1 MASSA
6 DTLKRAMAWVMHRLS
21 RRAFLFTT
29 VGTATTIIGGCAWAT
44 SPKGTPDPLNGFV
57 QSGVDTQGG
66 PARLT
71 SRLPNR
77 SLPTFEAK
85 PGLRAL
91 QLGPAGRQVLLHVP
105 PGLDEGAPGVL
116 VLTLH
121 GAGGNAPAGLAPLRP
136 LADAYRLLL
145 LAPTAQGSTWDAVT
159 SSWGPDIGRIDQALA
174 EVFTSYRV
182 DSKRLVVSGFSDGA
196 SYALS
201 MGLANGDLFTHIIA
215 FSPGFV
221 VPGPRVG
228 TPAIYISHGRDDAV
242 LPIERTTRR
251 ISPWLRK
258 SGYPVVV
265 HEFDGSHTVP
275 PAIVEDAVRWVSGG
289 P

>member
-1 MASSA
+1 
-6 DTLKRAMAWVMHRLS
+6 MHRLS

-29 VGTATTIIGGCAWAT
+29 VGTATAIIDGCTWAT
-44 SPKGTPDPLNGFV
+44 SPKGTPDPLNGFA
-57 QSGVDTQGG
+57 QPDVDAQGG

-71 SRLPNR
+71 SRLPDRNLLK
-77 SLPTFEAK
+77 SESK

-91 QLGPAGRQVLLHVP
+91 QLGPTGRQILLHVP
-105 PGLDEGAPGVL
+105 PGLDEGPPAVL

-136 LADAYRLLL
+136 LADANRLLL

-159 SSWGPDIGRIDQALA
+159 GSWGPDIGRIDQALA

-182 DSKRLVVSGFSDGA
+182 DSKRVAVSGFSDGA

-251 ISPWLRK
+251 ISPRLRK

-265 HEFDGSHTVP
+265 HEFEGSHTVP
-275 PAIVEDAVRWVSGG
+275 PAIAEDAVRWILRG

>member
-1 MASSA
+1 
-6 DTLKRAMAWVMHRLS
+6 MHRLN

-29 VGTATTIIGGCAWAT
+29 VGTATTIIGGCAWVT
-44 SPKGTPDPLNGFV
+44 SPKGTPDPLNGFA
-57 QSGVDTQGG
+57 QPGVGTQGG

-71 SRLPNR
+71 SRLPDR
-77 SLPTFEAK
+77 SLPTSEAK

-91 QLGPAGRQVLLHVP
+91 QLGSTGRQMLLHVP
-105 PGLDEGAPGVL
+105 PGLDEDAPAVL

-121 GAGGNAPAGLAPLRP
+121 GAGGNAFAGLAPLRP
-136 LADAYRLLL
+136 LADANRLLL

-159 SSWGPDIGRIDQALA
+159 SSWGPDIWRIDQALA

-221 VPGPRVG
+221 VSGPRVG

-265 HEFDGSHTVP
+265 REFDGSHTVP
-275 PAIVEDAVRWVSGG
+275 PAITEDAVRWVSGR